1 MYVYICI
8 YIYYIYT
15 YMHIHTYIFFK
26 KIKSVRQIISSKGA
40 SPNLFKFAFKMER
53 EVGKNQVDKI

>member
-1 MYVYICI
+1 
-8 YIYYIYT
+8 
-15 YMHIHTYIFFK
+15 MHIPTYIFLK